1 MSSKCPLIAAY
12 ISGAQF
18 SALVYHNST
27 VTNVPTQDRNQ
38 ETNIQM
44 VVKLSSKL
52 HLPVLQAGLF
62 SVVSKIGDTVDAA
75 TPDPVDPLSL
85 LDFSLRLPEH
95 DTRCQRV
102 VHIVEAGLRHTSAM
116 LTAKIVQSEWSTN
129 PVLLWHQLTTRRRPS
144 TYAQPEPSQDE
155 LSTNSIAVNVRLP
168 SVALRFNGPPKAS
181 PTLESLLLD
190 PSLVA
195 EVVDAW
201 KPRVANLVTSVKSLL
216 ENKRCADRR
225 MLLSLLS
232 SGLETAASI
241 KVSVQLCGSI
251 MYMYV
256 CVIFSAISLHA

>member
-1 MSSKCPLIAAY
+1 MSPGTYGAVQVFQSSTINTPPSMPVVQPDSQKKDPQKNGVSSKCPLIAAY

-62 SVVSKIGDTVDAA
+62 SVVSKIGDTVDAV

-95 DTRCQRV
+95 NTQCQ
-102 VHIVEAGLRHTSAM
+102 HVEAGLRDTLAM

-129 PVLLWHQLTTRRRPS
+129 PVLLWHQLTTCRRPS
-144 TYAQPEPSQDE
+144 TYAQPKPSQGK
-155 LSTNSIAVNVRLP
+155 L
-168 SVALRFNGPPKAS
+168 S
-181 PTLESLLLD
+181 PT
-190 PSLVA
+190 
-195 EVVDAW
+195 
-201 KPRVANLVTSVKSLL
+201 
-216 ENKRCADRR
+216 
-225 MLLSLLS
+225 
-232 SGLETAASI
+232 
-241 KVSVQLCGSI
+241 Q
-251 MYMYV
+251 
-256 CVIFSAISLHA
+256 